1 MPVSLG
7 ETFFTLRHFKDAV
20 EDWAIDDHF
29 EVSYPTSK
37 KSHVVYLFRFKATC
51 PFKVRASFNIKK
63 QEAMPL

>member
-1 MPVSLG
+1 MPVSLR

-29 EVSYPTSK
+29 EVSCPASE
-37 KSHVVYLFRFKATC
+37 KSHVVYLCRFKATC